1 MAMKFH
7 TLNGNR
13 CRRSHRAEHRSVSG
27 KASLHHLSRCNILE
41 VGLANRK
48 SYFNEHAG
56 WNPSSRESD
65 CPLPAV
71 DSGPS
76 LPCNNRVPT
85 WVRREAANPRRSFRQ
100 RLDFSSW
107 AQRPCNHSNPRV
119 RARRA
124 GTRMVSAAPCAG
136 QPAGLG
142 PSRRHRRPGAAPARN
157 PDRRG
162 KLRRRRRWRRR
173 RRSAAAAGARVPVR
187 IRPRTYKGARRAC
200 MRVGG
205 RSSWGGSGRGCVL
218 GG

>member
-107 AQRPCNHSNPRV
+107 AQRPCNHST
-119 RARRA
+119 RACVPAAQEPAWSPLRHAPASRPAWVHLA
-124 GTRMVSAAPCAG
+124 GTGDQVPPRPETPIERENSGGAG
-136 QPAGLG
+136 DG
-142 PSRRHRRPGAAPARN
+142 
-157 PDRRG
+157 
-162 KLRRRRRWRRR
+162 
-173 RRSAAAAGARVPVR
+173 AAAGDPAPPPPRASQCVSARAH
-187 IRPRTYKGARRAC
+187 IRAHI
-200 MRVGG
+200 
-205 RSSWGGSGRGCVL
+205 
-218 GG
+218 